1 LEGRL
6 FSRPFHLRHLRN
18 FEANRFIRHS
28 QNKTWWNHDVA
39 EHHPSRFVVGAGN
52 EKVRREFH
60 D

>member
-6 FSRPFHLRHLRN
+6 FSRPFHLCN
-18 FEANRFIRHS
+18 FEAKRFIRHS
-28 QNKTWWNHDVA
+28 QNKTWWNRDVE